1 MTEGPRNDPAE
12 DRKAGSGGE
21 AGAGQRPT
29 ARPPA
34 AAPSQSDGN
43 SGEDEQKC
51 GLVAVIGAPNAGKST
66 LVNALVG
73 QKVAIT
79 SAKAQTT
86 RARMLGIALHG
97 DTQMILV
104 DTPGI
109 FAPKRRL
116 DRAMVSAAWEGTE
129 AADAVLLMV
138 DPVKQRRHELEPLL
152 EALAQRPEKKIL
164 VLNKVDVAR
173 KEPLLALAQEL
184 TGKVDFAEVFFVS
197 ALTGDGVPEMKAALA
212 AMMPEAEWV
221 YPEDQVSDAS
231 ERLLAAEITR
241 EQLYRQLHE
250 ELPYDS
256 AVRPELY
263 QHRPDGSLEI
273 HQQIVVVRDNQRA
286 IVLGKG
292 GSKIKAIGEAARK
305 ELSELLGVK
314 VHLFLHVKVEENWSD
329 NKEIFEEIG
338 LDWGR

>member
-1 MTEGPRNDPAE
+1 VAAFDKQRSSGYGPRMTDIP
-12 DRKAGSGGE
+12 
-21 AGAGQRPT
+21 PT
-29 ARPPA
+29 R
-34 AAPSQSDGN
+34 
-43 SGEDEQKC
+43 C
-51 GLVAVIGAPNAGKST
+51 GVVAVLGAPNAGKST

-86 RARMLGIALHG
+86 RARMLGIALHEVDG
-97 DTQMILV
+97 AGVQMILV

-109 FAPKRRL
+109 FTPRRRL
-116 DRAMVSAAWEGTE
+116 DRAMVSAAWEGAE

-138 DPVKQRRHELEPLL
+138 DPIKQRRHELEPLL
-152 EALAQRPEKKIL
+152 ETLSARPERKIL
-164 VLNKVDVAR
+164 VLNKVDRAK

-197 ALTGDGVPEMKAALA
+197 ALTGEGVPEMKDALA
-212 AMMPEAEWV
+212 RMMPEGAWM
-221 YPEDQVSDAS
+221 YPEDQVSDAP

-256 AVRPELY
+256 AVRPEKY
-263 QHRPDGSLEI
+263 AVRPDGSVEI
-273 HQQIVVVRDNQRA
+273 HQQIVVTRDNQRA

-292 GSKIKAIGEAARK
+292 GSRIKAIGAAARA
-305 ELSELLGVK
+305 ELAEVLGVK
-314 VHLFLHVKVEENWSD
+314 VHLFLHVKVLENWAED
-329 NKEIFEEIG
+329 KEMFEEIG
-338 LDWGR
+338 LDWVR